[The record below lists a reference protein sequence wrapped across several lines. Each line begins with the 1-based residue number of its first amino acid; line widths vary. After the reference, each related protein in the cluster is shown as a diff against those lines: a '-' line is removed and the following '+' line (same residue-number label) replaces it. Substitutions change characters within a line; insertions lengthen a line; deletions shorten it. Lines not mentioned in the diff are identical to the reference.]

1 MNRDDY
7 GDIDRTFFNLSE
19 SCTLTISDMSVVT
32 LDSMYSLIDITA
44 YDIELNNPMYISLSD
59 IFDETEFAD
68 EYTNLSF
75 MDDNYG

>member
-7 GDIDRTFFNLSE
+7 GDIDRTFFNLSG

-32 LDSMYSLIDITA
+32 LDSMYKLIDITT
-44 YDIELNNPMYISLSD
+44 YDIELNNPMYISVSD
-59 IFDETEFAD
+59 IFDEIEFID
-68 EYTNLSF
+68 EYSNLSF